1 MVDAQSQG
9 AERREWIGLT
19 VLALPTLLLSMD
31 ISVLFLALP
40 HLSAD
45 LDASSTQQ
53 LWISDV
59 YGFMLAGFLVTMG
72 TLGDRIGRR
81 RLLLTGAG
89 AFGVA
94 SVVAAFSV
102 SAPMLIASRAS
113 MGIAAATLTPSS
125 LALIGNMFQDPKQ
138 RAFAIAVWSSCF
150 FGGLALGPVLGGF
163 LLDHFWWGS
172 AFLIGV
178 PVMVV
183 LLVAGPRVLPEYRD
197 PGAGKLD
204 LLSVAVYLLAV
215 LPAIYGLK
223 EIARDGWHPVSIAA
237 LLVGIAFG
245 VVCLQRQRRLSD
257 PLFDLRLFA
266 NRTFSSVVSILTLV
280 GVIQSGVLLLVNLY
294 LQLVVGLSPLQ
305 AGLRLLPA
313 ALAMIAATM
322 VAPRLANRVRVARVM
337 AAGLALSAC
346 GYVVVS
352 LVDRSMGLTTLIV
365 GLAVI
370 NAGVGPMVALGYE
383 VVLTSAP
390 PKKAG
395 SASSV
400 AETGGEF
407 GVALGIAVFGSLGAA
422 IYRLQM
428 ADALPPGLPHQAADD
443 ARESIAGAVTSAA
456 HLGPP
461 LGVDVLEAGREA
473 FTTAMGAAATVG
485 AVLFVAL
492 SILAAVALR
501 RIRPRRDMTPS
512 DTET

>member
-1 MVDAQSQG
+1 MMNAKIG
-9 AERREWIGLT
+9 MAGRREWIGLI

-40 HLSAD
+40 QLSED
-45 LDASSTQQ
+45 LGASSTQQ
-53 LWISDV
+53 LWISDI

-89 AFGVA
+89 AFGAA
-94 SVVAAFSV
+94 SIVAAFSV
-102 SAPMLIASRAS
+102 SAPMLIASRAL
-113 MGIAAATLTPSS
+113 MGVAAATLTPST
-125 LALIGNMFQDPKQ
+125 LALIGNMFQHPKQ
-138 RAFAIAVWSSCF
+138 RRFAVAVWSSCF

-178 PVMVV
+178 PVMLV
-183 LLVAGPRVLPEYRD
+183 LLAAGPRVLPEFRD

-204 LLSVAVYLLAV
+204 LLSVSIYLLAV

-223 EIARDGWHPVSIAA
+223 EIARDGWHLPSIVA
-237 LLVGIAFG
+237 LLVGVAFG
-245 VVCLQRQRRLSD
+245 IACLERQRRLSD

-266 NRTFSSVVSILTLV
+266 DRSFSSVVSILTLV

-305 AGLRLLPA
+305 AGLWLLPA
-313 ALAMIAATM
+313 ALAMIGATLI
-322 VAPRLANRVRVARVM
+322 APRIAHRVRVAWVM
-337 AAGLALSAC
+337 AAGLAVSAC

-352 LVDRSMGLTTLIV
+352 LVDRSMGLTVLIL
-365 GLAVI
+365 GLTVI
-370 NAGVGPMVALGYE
+370 NVGVGPMVALGYD
-383 VVLTSAP
+383 VVLASAP
-390 PKKAG
+390 PEKAG

-422 IYRLQM
+422 IYGLQM
-428 ADALPPGLPHQAADD
+428 ADALPAGISHQVAAT
-443 ARESIAGAVTSAA
+443 AQESLAGAVSSAA
-456 HLGPP
+456 QLGPP
-461 LGVDVLEAGREA
+461 LGPEVLGAAHDA
-473 FTTAMGAAATVG
+473 FTTAMDTVAMIGAA
-485 AVLFVAL
+485 LFVSLA
-492 SILAAVALR
+492 ILAAVALR
-501 RIRPRRDMTPS
+501 QVRPRRDATPS
-512 DTET
+512 HSGS

>member
-1 MVDAQSQG
+1 MMKAKIG
-9 AERREWIGLT
+9 KAGRREWIGLA

-45 LDASSTQQ
+45 LGASSTQQ
-53 LWISDV
+53 LWISDI

-72 TLGDRIGRR
+72 TFGDRIGRR

-94 SVVAAFSV
+94 SVVAAFSI
-102 SAPMLIASRAS
+102 SAPMLIASRAL
-113 MGIAAATLTPSS
+113 MGIAAATLTPST
-125 LALIGNMFQDPKQ
+125 LALIGNMFQDAKQ

-197 PGAGKLD
+197 PGAGTLD
-204 LLSVAVYLLAV
+204 LLSVAIYLLAV

-223 EIARDGWHPVSIAA
+223 EIARDGWHPVSIVA
-237 LLVGIAFG
+237 LLVGIALG
-245 VVCLQRQRRLSD
+245 IVCVQRQRRLTD

-266 NRTFSSVVSILTLV
+266 NRSFSSVVSILTLV

-313 ALAMIAATM
+313 ALAMIAATL
-322 VAPRLANRVRVARVM
+322 VAPRLAHRFRVAWVM

-352 LVDRSMGLTTLIV
+352 MVDRSTGLTTLVV

-370 NAGVGPMVALGYE
+370 DIGVGPMVALGYD
-383 VVLTSAP
+383 VVLASAP
-390 PKKAG
+390 PEKAG

-407 GVALGIAVFGSLGAA
+407 GVALGIALFGSLGAA
-422 IYRLQM
+422 IYRFQM
-428 ADALPPGLPHQAADD
+428 ADALPPGLPHQAAADS
-443 ARESIAGAVTSAA
+443 RESIAGAVSSAA
-456 HLGPP
+456 HVGPP
-461 LGVDVLEAGREA
+461 LGVAVLDAARDA
-473 FTTAMGAAATVG
+473 FTTAVDTVATVG

-492 SILAAVALR
+492 AILAAVALR
-501 RIRPRRDMTPS
+501 RIRPPREAAPS
-512 DTET
+512 YSSG

>member
-1 MVDAQSQG
+1 MVDTQRNVAG
-9 AERREWIGLT
+9 RREWVGLSI
-19 VLALPTLLLSMD
+19 LALPTLLLSMD

-40 HLSAD
+40 HLSED
-45 LDASSTQQ
+45 LGASTTQQ
-53 LWISDV
+53 LWISDI

-89 AFGVA
+89 AFGAA
-94 SVVAAFSV
+94 SIVAAFSI
-102 SAPMLIASRAS
+102 SAPMLIASRAL
-113 MGIAAATLTPSS
+113 MGIAAATLTPST

-138 RAFAIAVWSSCF
+138 RTFAIAVWSSCF
-150 FGGLALGPVLGGF
+150 FGGLALGPVLGGL

-178 PVMVV
+178 PVMMV
-183 LLVAGPRVLPEYRD
+183 LLVTGPRVLPEYRD
-197 PGAGKLD
+197 PEAGKLD
-204 LLSVAVYLLAV
+204 LLSVALYLLAV

-237 LLVGIAFG
+237 LLAGIAFG
-245 VVCLQRQRRLSD
+245 VGCLERQRRLTD

-266 NRTFSSVVSILTLV
+266 NRSFSSVVSILTLV
-280 GVIQSGVLLLVNLY
+280 GVVQSGVLLLVNVY

-313 ALAMIAATM
+313 ALAMIAATLL
-322 VAPRLANRVRVARVM
+322 APRIAHRVRVGWVM

-352 LVDRSMGLTTLIV
+352 GVNPSMGLTTLV
-365 GLAVI
+365 AGLAVI
-370 NAGVGPMVALGYE
+370 NVGVGPMVALGYD
-383 VVLTSAP
+383 VVLASAP
-390 PKKAG
+390 PEKAG

-422 IYRLQM
+422 IYRLQV
-428 ADALPPGLPHQAADD
+428 ADALPPDLPHRVTSEAG
-443 ARESIAGAVTSAA
+443 ESLAGAVSTAA

-461 LGVDVLEAGREA
+461 LGVEVLEAARDA
-473 FTTAMGAAATVG
+473 FTTAVDAVAVVG
-485 AVLFVAL
+485 AVLFAL
-492 SILAAVALR
+492 LAILAALALR
-501 RIRPRRDMTPS
+501 RIPGRDLMTS
-512 DTET
+512 AEAS

>member
-1 MVDAQSQG
+1 MISSENVEAG
-9 AERREWIGLT
+9 RREWIGLA

-40 HLSAD
+40 HVSAD
-45 LDASSTQQ
+45 LGASSTQQ
-53 LWISDV
+53 LWISDI

-89 AFGVA
+89 AFGAV
-94 SVVAAFSV
+94 SVIAALSV
-102 SAPMLIASRAS
+102 NAPMLIASRAL
-113 MGIAAATLTPSS
+113 MGIAAATLTPST
-125 LALIGNMFQDPKQ
+125 LALIGNMFHDPKQ
-138 RAFAIAVWSSCF
+138 RGFAVAVWSSCF

-197 PGAGKLD
+197 PAAGKLD
-204 LLSVAVYLLAV
+204 LLSVGIYLLAV
-215 LPAIYGLK
+215 LPVIYGLK
-223 EIARDGWHPVSIAA
+223 EIARDGWGTVPIVAV
-237 LLVGIAFG
+237 LVGVAFG
-245 VVCLQRQRRLSD
+245 VVCVQRQRLLSN

-266 NRTFSSVVSILTLV
+266 NRSFSSVVSILTLV

-322 VAPRLANRVRVARVM
+322 VAPRLAHRVRVAWVM

-352 LVDRSMGLTTLIV
+352 LVDRSMGLATLIL

-370 NAGVGPMVALGYE
+370 NVGVGPMVALGYD
-383 VVLTSAP
+383 VVLASAP
-390 PKKAG
+390 PEKAG

-422 IYRLQM
+422 IYRFQM
-428 ADALPPGLPHQAADD
+428 ADALPPGISHPTAVAAQ
-443 ARESIAGAVTSAA
+443 ESLAGAVSSAA
-456 HLGPP
+456 QLRPP
-461 LGVDVLEAGREA
+461 LGPEVLGAARDA
-473 FTTAMGAAATVG
+473 FTTAVDTVALVG
-485 AVLFVAL
+485 AVLFVTLA
-492 SILAAVALR
+492 IIAAVALR
-501 RIRPRRDMTPS
+501 QVRPRRDATPS
-512 DTET
+512 DEGT

>member
-1 MVDAQSQG
+1 MRETIG
-9 AERREWIGLT
+9 AAGRREWIGLS

-45 LDASSTQQ
+45 LGASSTQQ
-53 LWISDV
+53 LWISDI

-102 SAPMLIASRAS
+102 SAPMLIASRAL
-113 MGIAAATLTPSS
+113 MGIAAATLTPST
-125 LALIGNMFQDPKQ
+125 LALIGNIFQDPRQ
-138 RAFAIAVWSSCF
+138 RGFAIAVWSSCF

-183 LLVAGPRVLPEYRD
+183 LLLAGPRVLPEYRD
-197 PGAGKLD
+197 PGAGTLD
-204 LLSVAVYLLAV
+204 LLSVAIYLLAV

-237 LLVGIAFG
+237 LSVGTAFG
-245 VVCLQRQRRLSD
+245 VVCLQRQRRLTD

-266 NRTFSSVVSILTLV
+266 NRNFSSVVSIFTLV
-280 GVIQSGVLLLVNLY
+280 GLIQSGVLLLVNLY

-305 AGLRLLPA
+305 AGMRLLPP
-313 ALAMIAATM
+313 ALAMIAATL
-322 VAPRLANRVRVARVM
+322 VAPRLARRLRVAWVM
-337 AAGLALSAC
+337 AAGLGLSAC

-352 LVDRSMGLTTLIV
+352 MVDRSIGLSVLVV

-370 NAGVGPMVALGYE
+370 NVGVGPMVALGYD
-383 VVLTSAP
+383 VVLASAP
-390 PKKAG
+390 QEKAG

-407 GVALGIAVFGSLGAA
+407 GVALGIALFGSLGAA
-422 IYRLQM
+422 IYRFQM
-428 ADALPPGLPHQAADD
+428 ADALPPGLPPAA
-443 ARESIAGAVTSAA
+443 AATAQESIAGAVSSAA
-456 HLGPP
+456 QLGPR
-461 LGVDVLEAGREA
+461 LGPEVLEAARDA
-473 FTTAMGAAATVG
+473 FTTAVDAVATVG
-485 AVLFVAL
+485 AVLFVSLA
-492 SILAAVALR
+492 ILAAVALR
-501 RIRPRRDMTPS
+501 QTRPHRDVTPS
-512 DTET
+512 HSTS

>member
-1 MVDAQSQG
+1 MIDAENEQAGQ
-9 AERREWIGLT
+9 REWIGLA

-45 LDASSTQQ
+45 LGATSTQQ
-53 LWISDV
+53 LWISDI

-102 SAPMLIASRAS
+102 SAPMLIASRAA
-113 MGIAAATLTPSS
+113 MGIAAATLTPST
-125 LALIGNMFQDPKQ
+125 LALIGNIFQDPKQ
-138 RAFAIAVWSSCF
+138 RGFAIAVWSSCF

-183 LLVAGPRVLPEYRD
+183 LLVAGPRLLPEYRD

-204 LLSVAVYLLAV
+204 LLSVAIYLLAV

-223 EIARDGWHPVSIAA
+223 EIARAGWHPVSIAA
-237 LLVGIAFG
+237 LSVGIAFG
-245 VVCLQRQRRLSD
+245 VVCLQRQRRLKD

-266 NRTFSSVVSILTLV
+266 NRSFSSVVSILTLV

-313 ALAMIAATM
+313 ALAMIAATL
-322 VAPRLANRVRVARVM
+322 VAPRLARRVRVAWVM

-352 LVDRSMGLTTLIV
+352 MVDPSMGLSVLIV
-365 GLAVI
+365 GLTVI
-370 NAGVGPMVALGYE
+370 NVGVGPMVALGYD
-383 VVLTSAP
+383 VVLASAP
-390 PKKAG
+390 LEKAG

-407 GVALGIAVFGSLGAA
+407 GVALGIALFGSLGAA
-422 IYRLQM
+422 IYRFQM
-428 ADALPPGLPHQAADD
+428 ADAIPAGLPHKAA
-443 ARESIAGAVTSAA
+443 ATAQESLAGAVSSAA

-461 LGVDVLEAGREA
+461 LGPEVLQAARDA
-473 FTTAMGAAATVG
+473 FTTAVDAVATVG
-485 AVLFVAL
+485 AVLFVSLA
-492 SILAAVALR
+492 ILAAVALR
-501 RIRPRRDMTPS
+501 QVRPPRDVTPS
-512 DTET
+512 YSGT

>member
-1 MVDAQSQG
+1 MISSENVEAG
-9 AERREWIGLT
+9 RREWIGLA

-45 LDASSTQQ
+45 LGASSTQQ
-53 LWISDV
+53 LWISDI

-89 AFGVA
+89 AFGAV
-94 SVVAAFSV
+94 SVIAALSV
-102 SAPMLIASRAS
+102 NAPMLIASRAL
-113 MGIAAATLTPSS
+113 MGIAAATLTPST
-125 LALIGNMFQDPKQ
+125 LALIGNMFHNPEQ
-138 RAFAIAVWSSCF
+138 RGFAVAVWSSCF

-197 PGAGKLD
+197 PAAGKLD
-204 LLSVAVYLLAV
+204 LLSVGIYLLAV
-215 LPAIYGLK
+215 LPVIYGLK
-223 EIARDGWHPVSIAA
+223 EIARDGWGTVPIVA
-237 LLVGIAFG
+237 LLVGVAFG
-245 VVCLQRQRRLSD
+245 VVCVQRQRRLSN

-266 NRTFSSVVSILTLV
+266 NRSFSSVVSILTLV

-313 ALAMIAATM
+313 ALAMIAATI
-322 VAPRLANRVRVARVM
+322 VAPRLAHRVRVAWVM
-337 AAGLALSAC
+337 AVGLALSAC

-352 LVDRSMGLTTLIV
+352 LVDRSMGLATLIF

-370 NAGVGPMVALGYE
+370 NVGVGPMVALGYD
-383 VVLTSAP
+383 VVLASAP
-390 PKKAG
+390 PEKAG

-428 ADALPPGLPHQAADD
+428 ADALPPGISQPMAVAAQ
-443 ARESIAGAVTSAA
+443 ESLAGAVSSAA
-456 HLGPP
+456 QLRPP
-461 LGVDVLEAGREA
+461 LGPEVLGAARDA
-473 FTTAMGAAATVG
+473 FTTAVDTVALVG
-485 AVLFVAL
+485 AVLFVTLA
-492 SILAAVALR
+492 IIAAVALR
-501 RIRPRRDMTPS
+501 HVRPRPDVTPS
-512 DTET
+512 DEGT